1 MTESLP
7 PPKQLGHLVTQT
19 RAEFREARRIIET
32 DIRQAQHLKPVLSL
46 KRRLPEPVRRAF
58 SLWAKVWLYAACLLM
73 ILVGSWLAQ
82 GRTGVALILL
92 GTNVCMSIP
101 ALLAWYLSK
110 RGDYE

>member
-1 MTESLP
+1 MWS
-7 PPKQLGHLVTQT
+7 
-19 RAEFREARRIIET
+19 
-32 DIRQAQHLKPVLSL
+32 
-46 KRRLPEPVRRAF
+46 
-58 SLWAKVWLYAACLLM
+58 KVWLYAACLLM

-101 ALLAWYLSK
+101 ALLTWYLSK